1 MLFEMR
7 NMASRC
13 VAPHHPHDERTTS
26 NQNQQLQGYNAQ
38 KASFSSTINVKQ
50 IGHSLLTLTPP
61 GENRTD
67 PAQKERYLIT
77 LPALH
82 IEGLIYG
89 SPFVELEK
97 TTRIASSTGYI
108 AKIDYSGKGWLSGK
122 KNTFNAILYKES
134 EGEKHPL
141 YTVEGQWSDTFV
153 IKNTRTKETEK
164 YMAKA
169 AKTAPFEL
177 APVQEQD
184 LYESRRAWREVA
196 AAIERGDMDA
206 VSANKSR
213 IENAQR
219 QLRKVEKE
227 QGREWERRFFDRV
240 DEKQDPALVQLARKL
255 DYSGAL
261 EADKTGGVWRFVP
274 EKAKDVQKPYH
285 KGGGPEGLGI
295 SAEEFKEQIQ
305 QQQQQ

>member
-1 MLFEMR
+1 
-7 NMASRC
+7 
-13 VAPHHPHDERTTS
+13 
-26 NQNQQLQGYNAQ
+26 
-38 KASFSSTINVKQ
+38 
-50 IGHSLLTLTPP
+50 
-61 GENRTD
+61 
-67 PAQKERYLIT
+67 
-77 LPALH
+77 
-82 IEGLIYG
+82 
-89 SPFVELEK
+89 
-97 TTRIASSTGYI
+97 
-108 AKIDYSGKGWLSGK
+108 
-122 KNTFNAILYKES
+122 
-134 EGEKHPL
+134 
-141 YTVEGQWSDTFV
+141 
-153 IKNTRTKETEK
+153 
-164 YMAKA
+164 MAKA

-295 SAEEFKEQIQ
+295 SAEESKEQIQ